1 MAGMLVFARLP
12 DGTTVPCDVGPSSTV
27 QDVTDMCG
35 GSGLGRVAVLFG
47 GKVVAG
53 SDLLSDVGIS
63 SQSTLRITAAP
74 ELRFDRERC
83 SEDLQIHGDDDRVV
97 SGTTAARKEL
107 VFTTALPLPPSTGVY
122 RWKVNVLEYVD
133 GTYVVGI
140 HRRAAALDSR
150 DVVFYCALHSR
161 HSFWYACALADSS
174 WNRDQA
180 ARESL
185 SCVHCEA
192 DTDSGVFRLTRQ
204 WEGGEEEKLWKDV
217 QLDDFELVAD
227 FTMCDAVISI
237 EAVSGCF
244 RPRRMS

>member
-133 GTYVVGI
+133 GTCITGAAPRVHKHSGMSSGSTGERLRWTAAMSCFTVRFTRATLSGMLVRWLTHLGI
-140 HRRAAALDSR
+140 VTRPPEKACRVCTVRRTPTAASFGSR
-150 DVVFYCALHSR
+150 GSGKAARKRSCGKTCS
-161 HSFWYACALADSS
+161 WMISS
-174 WNRDQA
+174 WWQT
-180 ARESL
+180 SL
-185 SCVHCEA
+185 CVM
-192 DTDSGVFRLTRQ
+192 R
-204 WEGGEEEKLWKDV
+204 
-217 QLDDFELVAD
+217 
-227 FTMCDAVISI
+227 
-237 EAVSGCF
+237 
-244 RPRRMS
+244 

>member
-53 SDLLSDVGIS
+53 SDLLSDVGVS
-63 SQSTLRITAAP
+63 SQSTLHITATP
-74 ELRFDRERC
+74 ELRFDWERC
-83 SEDLQIHGDDDRVV
+83 SRCVQIDSDDDSVV
-97 SGTTAARKEL
+97 SGSSAAQASRAL
-107 VFTTALPLPPSTGVY
+107 TTALPLARSTGVY
-122 RWKVNVLEYVD
+122 RWYMNVLEHNG
-133 GTYVVGI
+133 GTYCVGI
-140 HRRAAALDSR
+140 VRRGLDGPDDAYYGTVAS
-150 DVVFYCALHSR
+150 LWGSW
-161 HSFWYACALADSS
+161 WYA
-174 WNRDQA
+174 QA
-180 ARESL
+180 GLDAETEKTSGEEAT
-185 SCVHCEA
+185 CVHCEA

>member
-1 MAGMLVFARLP
+1 
-12 DGTTVPCDVGPSSTV
+12 
-27 QDVTDMCG
+27 MCG

-53 SDLLSDVGIS
+53 SDLLSDVGVS
-63 SQSTLRITAAP
+63 SQSTLHITAAP

-83 SEDLQIHGDDDRVV
+83 VAGVQIHGDDDRVV
-97 SGTTAARKEL
+97 SGRNMTAQGCIL
-107 VFTTALPLPPSTGVY
+107 HTTALPLARSTGLY
-122 RWKVNVLEYVD
+122 RWKVNVLEHDD
-133 GTYVVGI
+133 GTYAVGI
-140 HRRAAALDSR
+140 HRKGTSHGG
-150 DVVFYCALHSR
+150 DVVFYGAIASHGSSR
-161 HSFWYACALADSS
+161 WTTLVDGTASEDACAV
-174 WNRDQA
+174 
-180 ARESL
+180 EKKL
-185 SCVHCEA
+185 SCVHCAA
-192 DTDSGVFRLTRQ
+192 DTDRGTFRVTRQ

>member
-1 MAGMLVFARLP
+1 
-12 DGTTVPCDVGPSSTV
+12 
-27 QDVTDMCG
+27 MCG

-53 SDLLSDVGIS
+53 SDLLSDVGVS
-63 SQSTLRITAAP
+63 SQSTLHITAAP

-83 SEDLQIHGDDDRVV
+83 VAGVQIHGDDDRVV
-97 SGTTAARKEL
+97 SGRNMTAQGCIL
-107 VFTTALPLPPSTGVY
+107 HTTALPLARSTGLY
-122 RWKVNVLEYVD
+122 RWKVNVLESHA
-133 GTYVVGI
+133 GTYGVGI
-140 HRRAAALDSR
+140 RRNMAALERSAVFFYGTITSCSFSR
-150 DVVFYCALHSR
+150 WAAVFSGR
-161 HSFWYACALADSS
+161 TETEEACA
-174 WNRDQA
+174 
-180 ARESL
+180 EKL